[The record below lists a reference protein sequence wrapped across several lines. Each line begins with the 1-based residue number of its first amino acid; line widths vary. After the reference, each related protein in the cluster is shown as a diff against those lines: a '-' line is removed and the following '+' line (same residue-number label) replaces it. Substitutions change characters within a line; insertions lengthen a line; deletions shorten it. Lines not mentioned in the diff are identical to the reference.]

1 MEGRQPIDCFLCF
14 SIHSQWVKVTETY
27 VTWQNLE
34 DNNNTLRSLTTI
46 RAYRTVARK
55 DTYITVQGQGR
66 TKMSSLKEIFE
77 GLPLDPLPPKKPRD
91 ETFAHAP
98 IRTPNL
104 SHDEQSVRL
113 WNLLKLTR
121 FIIYMLSIS
130 WMNP

>member
-1 MEGRQPIDCFLCF
+1 M
-14 SIHSQWVKVTETY
+14 
-27 VTWQNLE
+27 
-34 DNNNTLRSLTTI
+34 
-46 RAYRTVARK
+46 ARK

-98 IRTPNL
+98 IRTPYL

-113 WNLLKLTR
+113 
-121 FIIYMLSIS
+121 
-130 WMNP
+130 